1 VIKVRLA
8 AERGNTQTCRLDSNH
23 TFSFNRYHDPGYL
36 GAQDTFYVGTLKG
49 VRADLPADIH

>member
-1 VIKVRLA
+1 VA
-8 AERGNTQTCRLDSNH
+8 TQTYRLDSNH